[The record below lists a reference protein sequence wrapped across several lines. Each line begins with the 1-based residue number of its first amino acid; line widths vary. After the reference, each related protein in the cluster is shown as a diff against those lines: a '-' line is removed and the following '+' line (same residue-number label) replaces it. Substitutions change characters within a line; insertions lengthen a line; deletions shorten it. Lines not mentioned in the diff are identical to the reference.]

1 MADDSTACDVN
12 VADEAKQRRLERHP
26 EFGHAGAVLA
36 GARPASDVKNQWL
49 AIGVCVACSILGRNA
64 SAARAAMPFVLMCVA
79 LEPSPFLTNATTHS
93 PNCVQEMRAAS
104 VQGRLL
110 AGGCGDSKAKKTGG
124 PGGRYPC
131 DASSV
136 RKGNEELR
144 SPKTLKA
151 PHATP
156 TTEIHAWK

>member
-36 GARPASDVKNQWL
+36 GARPASDFKNQWL

-104 VQGRLL
+104 VKVGFWLEVVVTVRL
-110 AGGCGDSKAKKTGG
+110 KKPGA
-124 PGGRYPC
+124 PGGDIRVMQ
-131 DASSV
+131 AAFV
-136 RKGNEELR
+136 RAMK
-144 SPKTLKA
+144 SYAHPK
-151 PHATP
+151 P
-156 TTEIHAWK
+156 